1 MVEISTSILSV
12 KKGEESSTFFELEA
26 GKTDYFHIDVM
37 DGKFVEKNTYKKMLE
52 YASYIKRISNLPL
65 DVHLMVENV
74 KEAIN
79 DFLSVEPNII
89 TFHLEACKSKEEV
102 FEIIKYI
109 KENNCK
115 VGISIK
121 PDTKIE
127 EIYEFLPYIHMCL
140 VMTVEPGKGG
150 QTLIKDTLKKIEE
163 LKRYIENNNIEIDI
177 EADGGINLATAPDVK
192 KAGANI
198 LVSGTAILMA
208 NDFKVIIPGKVLSE
222 LLKVLNDDEESKVK
236 IGVNKNQALFEMGKS
251 ILVSRI
257 IEGEFLNYNT
267 IIPDSYE
274 TKVKVKTKSLLDSF
288 ERVALFAK
296 ENKEKDRKAPLKMN
310 IGIDGIVLSCIS
322 DAGDAKEGVQAIVEG
337 KDIEIGFNPRYVID
351 ILKVI
356 DDSEIYV
363 EFTSSIS
370 PVLIKPVNSKE
381 YIYVVLPIK
390 LRQN

>member
-26 GKTDYFHIDVM
+26 GKTDYFHSDVM

-65 DVHLMVENV
+65 DVHLMVKNV

-89 TFHLEACKSKEEV
+89 TFHLEACKSKKEV

-150 QTLIKDTLKKIEE
+150 QTLLTDMVEKIATLKK
-163 LKRYIENNNIEIDI
+163 YIDDNNIEIDI
-177 EADGGINLATAPDVK
+177 EADGGINLKTAEAVK
-192 KAGANI
+192 QAGANI
-198 LVSGTAILMA
+198 LVSGTAILIA
-208 NDFKVIIPGKVLSE
+208 KDYKVIIDE
-222 LLKVLNDDEESKVK
+222 LKK
-236 IGVNKNQALFEMGKS
+236 
-251 ILVSRI
+251 
-257 IEGEFLNYNT
+257 
-267 IIPDSYE
+267 
-274 TKVKVKTKSLLDSF
+274 
-288 ERVALFAK
+288 
-296 ENKEKDRKAPLKMN
+296 
-310 IGIDGIVLSCIS
+310 
-322 DAGDAKEGVQAIVEG
+322 
-337 KDIEIGFNPRYVID
+337 
-351 ILKVI
+351 
-356 DDSEIYV
+356 
-363 EFTSSIS
+363 
-370 PVLIKPVNSKE
+370 
-381 YIYVVLPIK
+381 
-390 LRQN
+390 